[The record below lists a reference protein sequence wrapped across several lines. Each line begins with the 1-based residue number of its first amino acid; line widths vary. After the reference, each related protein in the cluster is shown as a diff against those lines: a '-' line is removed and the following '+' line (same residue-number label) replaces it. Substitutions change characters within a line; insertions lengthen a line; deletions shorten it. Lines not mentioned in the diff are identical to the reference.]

1 MRVKFIIIFLF
12 LLGSKAHSQDQ
23 ESRSDQG
30 AIDEDSLAVE
40 RRKEYEARLQ
50 FIEEIKRRREK
61 DPERYADSIAQIKE
75 LKRYEKAIDR
85 IDGYRNRSIEELT
98 EIDLTGARLQ
108 ELPDWIS
115 EAKNVEILVLDYNRI
130 SVLPEWLHE
139 LKQLKRIYIR
149 HSELKNGELKI
160 PRLKG
165 IEKVDVTGNAFSKL
179 PKVHRFKD
187 LKELILEGNEFAK
200 IPTWRARRLKNLK
213 ELDLSLNPLTVDRRW
228 YGLLDHIQILK
239 LNKCGIEEVDPSIYR
254 MTGLKELQVQVNKLD
269 SIPNGISA
277 LRNLEKLSLYKNQ
290 LKVFPADFF
299 DLEKLV
305 VVDFYYN
312 QFEKIPPQIGRLKNL
327 EVLYLS
333 FNQLYDIP
341 AELNQLSKL
350 RELYVHHNRLSE
362 LPKSLDKLQMLRV
375 FHFQNNYIPDFPTQV
390 LNMKSLMDLDI
401 SNTDITV
408 LPEELSELS
417 LKNFYWRNL
426 NIDLN
431 DPKNRKIG
439 ETLVELSSK
448 GTNVVPSI
456 TMQQYQTD

>member
-12 LLGSKAHSQDQ
+12 LLGSQAHSQDQ

-30 AIDEDSLAVE
+30 TIDEDSLAVE

-75 LKRYEKAIDR
+75 LKRYAKAIDR
-85 IDGYRNRSIEELT
+85 IDGYRNRNIEELT

-115 EAKNVEILVLDYNRI
+115 EARNVEILVLDYNRI
-130 SVLPEWLHE
+130 SVLPKWLGE
-139 LKQLKRIYIR
+139 LEQLKRIYVR
-149 HSELKNGELKI
+149 HCNLKNSELKI
-160 PRLKG
+160 PRIEG
-165 IEKVDVTGNAFSKL
+165 IEKVDLTGNTFSKL
-179 PKVHRFKD
+179 PKVHRFKG
-187 LKELILEGNEFAK
+187 LKELIIEDNEFTK

-213 ELDLSLNPLTVDRRW
+213 ELDLSQNPLTVDRRW

-239 LNKCGIEEVDPSIYR
+239 LNKCEIEELDPSIYR
-254 MTGLKELQVQVNKLD
+254 MTGLKELQIQVNELD
-269 SIPNGISA
+269 SVPNGISA
-277 LRNLEKLSLYKNQ
+277 LSNLEKLSFYKNQ
-290 LKVFPADFF
+290 LKNFPADFF
-299 DLEKLV
+299 DLKKLV

-312 QFEKIPPQIGRLKNL
+312 EFEKIPPQIGDLKNL

-362 LPKSLDKLQMLRV
+362 LPGGLDKLQMLRI

-390 LNMKSLMDLDI
+390 LNMKSLVDLDI

-408 LPEELSELS
+408 LPEDISELR
-417 LKNFYWRNL
+417 LENFYWRNL

-431 DPKNRKIG
+431 DPRNRKIG
-439 ETLVELSSK
+439 EILVELSAK

-456 TMQQYQTD
+456 SNQEISD